1 MKYELTDETKIFF
14 GRTLHRIKAT
24 KDFEDVRAGELGGWI
39 EKEENLSQDGNCW
52 VDGNA
57 WVSGNASVWGN
68 ARVGGSALVGGSAQV
83 SGSAQVGGSALV
95 GGSAQV
101 GGNARVSDSARVG
114 GNAWVGG
121 NARVWGSAWVS
132 GNASVWGK
140 NHVLRISPIGS
151 RDDTVTFMRTKDHK
165 IAVSVGCFYGSV
177 DEFERAVL
185 ETHGNNEHAQ
195 AYKLAIELAK
205 LRIDLKGDIL

>member
-68 ARVGGSALVGGSAQV
+68 AR
-83 SGSAQVGGSALV
+83 VGGSALV

>member
-52 VDGNA
+52 VDGN
-57 WVSGNASVWGN
+57 
-68 ARVGGSALVGGSAQV
+68 
-83 SGSAQVGGSALV
+83 
-95 GGSAQV
+95 
-101 GGNARVSDSARVG
+101 
-114 GNAWVGG
+114 
-121 NARVWGSAWVS
+121 AWVS